1 MIITDISKT
10 DKRYDLIYTDPPW
23 PQRKGHVRKCRPNQ
37 GRQLDYPTMAVG
49 DCFKTQDPFFER
61 TNEKHNIF
69 IWTIDKFLLETSLQ
83 MEMRGYKLHARFIWD
98 KENGIAPAFTVR
110 FSHEY
115 LLWFYKPNKIL
126 MPRRECFGKY
136 TTVMREPASYHSRK
150 PVCAYKML
158 EDMFDSAE
166 RLELFA
172 RQQREGWDCWG
183 NEIGGVD
190 AAGISFSRLL

>member
-1 MIITDISKT
+1 
-10 DKRYDLIYTDPPW
+10 
-23 PQRKGHVRKCRPNQ
+23 
-37 GRQLDYPTMAVG
+37 MAVG

-83 MEMRGYKLHARFIWD
+83 MEKRGYKLHARFIWD

-158 EDMFDSAE
+158 EDMFDGAE